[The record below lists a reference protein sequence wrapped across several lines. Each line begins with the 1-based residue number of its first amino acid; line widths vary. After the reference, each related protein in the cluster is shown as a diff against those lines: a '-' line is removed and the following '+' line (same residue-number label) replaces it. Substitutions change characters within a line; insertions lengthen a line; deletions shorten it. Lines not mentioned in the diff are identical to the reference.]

1 MSFNFMKKVGAFTV
15 ATAVSQASGQ
25 TARAGL
31 LDWIKDLYVY
41 WGNFFSSSNSSS
53 IIKSDSDSQKSDDL
67 KNVERRANAE
77 STLTIETKNESD
89 PLVEENRK
97 KALDIFKNLEHET
110 KGKFFIVPAA
120 HREDTRCC
128 FYIKPFNSNDQTIGY
143 LNISMSKD
151 KIYIEGDDFLKEI
164 FGKTEEEFSLSSTE
178 CIGNLEKIF
187 EKAISL
193 LNFYNSFYNQF
204 CSACKTSKLMSQV
217 NENGDLILYYPFKE
231 SDLLYFKDG
240 SGKEYKIHYIKIS
253 KNGGDISLF
262 YERDKNNCEFY
273 YIMKNFN
280 KEQDVSFLLKKQV
293 EGQDFVQVP
302 IEEEV

>member
-1 MSFNFMKKVGAFTV
+1 MPFNFMKKVGAFTV

-41 WGNFFSSSNSSS
+41 WVNFFSSSNSSS

-67 KNVERRANAE
+67 KT
-77 STLTIETKNESD
+77 SGNESNI
-89 PLVEENRK
+89 EEIKSEEDKLTQKNRE
-97 KALDIFKNLEHET
+97 KALGIFEKLERES
-110 KGKFFIVPAA
+110 KGAFWIVPAA

-128 FYIKPFNSNDQTIGY
+128 FYIKLPNSNNQTIGY

-151 KIYIEGDDFLKEI
+151 KIYIKGDDFLKEI

-193 LNFYNSFYNQF
+193 LNFYNNFYNQF
-204 CSACKTSKLMSQV
+204 CSACKTSQLRTEV
-217 NENGDLILYYPFKE
+217 NENGDLILYYPLKE
-231 SDLLYFKDG
+231 SDLLYFKG
-240 SGKEYKIHYIKIS
+240 ESGKEYKIHYIKIS

-262 YERDKNNCEFY
+262 YERDKKNCEFY
-273 YIMKNFN
+273 YIMKNFS
-280 KEQDVSFLLKKQV
+280 KEKDVSFLLKEKV
-293 EGQDFVQVP
+293 EGQDFVRVP
-302 IEEEV
+302 IKEEDWV

>member
-143 LNISMSKD
+143 LNISMS
-151 KIYIEGDDFLKEI
+151 
-164 FGKTEEEFSLSSTE
+164 SLSSTE